1 MKTMKTERYEI
12 SGKKITVVGLGY
24 IGLPTATL
32 FAASGLKVFGYEKN
46 EKVLK
51 DLKEVRPIIHFQEK
65 DLQELLQ
72 NVLKSGNLVPAEEIR
87 TSDFFIICV
96 PTPVSTSGDLKAAD
110 LSFVESAA
118 KDVATVLKKGDTV
131 ILESTVPPHT
141 TEQVMGKL
149 LAETSELVLHEDFYV
164 AHCPERV
171 IPGKIIQ
178 ELREND
184 RVIGAVTPDVAE
196 RVRSLYSVM
205 VTKGRIYTTDL
216 ITAEMCKLVE
226 NTYRDVNIAYANEL
240 SMICYEAG
248 IDVNELISLA
258 NHHPRVNILSP
269 GPGVGGHCIAVDPWF
284 IVEKFPDTAN
294 LIRTARRVNDAK
306 PEWVARKVL
315 DDVKARYGEKQITIG
330 MLGLTYK
337 ADVDDFRGSPA
348 LLIAGLLKAAGH
360 EVIACEPNSQE
371 EEISGFTNLPL
382 EKVIDRSDLL
392 VVAVG
397 HRQFRDNLESI
408 SKKPNHN
415 FAWAQQK

>member
-1 MKTMKTERYEI
+1 MKTERYEI

>member
-1 MKTMKTERYEI
+1 MKTERSEI

-32 FAASGLKVFGYEKN
+32 FAARGLKVFGYEKN
-46 EKVLK
+46 EKVLEG
-51 DLKEVRPIIHFQEK
+51 LKKVRPVIHFQEK

-72 NVLKSGNLVPAEEIR
+72 DVLRSGNLVPAEEIR

-110 LSFVESAA
+110 LSFVEAA
-118 KDVATVLKKGDTV
+118 ARDVATVLKKGDTV

-149 LAETSELVLHEDFYV
+149 LAEASGLVLHEDFYV

-171 IPGKIIQ
+171 IPGKIIR

-184 RVIGAVTPDVAE
+184 RVIGSVTPDVAE
-196 RVRSLYSVM
+196 RVKSLYSVM

-216 ITAEMCKLVE
+216 VTAEMCKLVE

-240 SMICYEAG
+240 SMICDKAG

-258 NHHPRVNILSP
+258 NRHPRVNILSP

-294 LIRTARRVNDAK
+294 LISTARRVNDAK

-348 LLIAGLLKAAGH
+348 LVIAGLLKAAGL

-408 SKKPNHN
+408 NKKPNHN